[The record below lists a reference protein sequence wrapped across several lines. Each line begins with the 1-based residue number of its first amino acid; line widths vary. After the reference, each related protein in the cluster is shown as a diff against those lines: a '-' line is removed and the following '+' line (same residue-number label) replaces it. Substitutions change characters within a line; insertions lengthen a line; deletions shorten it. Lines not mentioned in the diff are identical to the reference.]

1 MDEDRDPPAEP
12 ESDPPKV
19 PVLQD
24 IVEIR
29 VGPDGQPLIVPLDV
43 DQLAARITAQ
53 IVQQLRRNLTV
64 QLESCLEQGLA
75 AALDDVHEEIQRIL
89 LAQLADPDA

>member
-1 MDEDRDPPAEP
+1 MDEDRAPPAEP
-12 ESDPPKV
+12 ESGPPEV

-29 VGPDGQPLIVPLDV
+29 TGPDGQQMFVPLDL

-53 IVQQLRRNLTV
+53 IVQQLRRNLTA
-64 QLESCLEQGLA
+64 QMETCLEQALA
-75 AALDDVHEEIQRIL
+75 AALDDVHGEIQRVL
-89 LAQLADPDA
+89 LAQLGNPES